1 MISFL
6 YKLNF
11 SKISGNCFHISLRF
25 LEFAFISLRFLKL
38 AFISL
43 RLSKI
48 SISLRFWC
56 DPNFG
61 TRQVFS
67 YLCYAAIC
75 GLFVNN
81 LPDINPE
88 YLIGVTPYHFAAMNG
103 HVAIWELFLNHL
115 EDKNPASQV
124 DKAFTPFHYAAQN
137 GHFETCQLFLEKLE
151 NKNPTC
157 QYGITPF
164 YLASEK
170 GHFEICRLMIDNI
183 HSKNLETKLKNIGSL
198 SGRTSL
204 HAAAENGHLK
214 VYKLL
219 LENLKNKTPEDDY
232 GKTPFDLAKG
242 PFLYYVRVFWDFFEP
257 PTDLCKDIFTT

>member
-1 MISFL
+1 MRTLKCKKKSKKIFFAHE
-6 YKLNF
+6 KLKKPLKKVAQNQPRPLF
-11 SKISGNCFHISLRF
+11 PTVQPRPRPTAQIRF
-25 LEFAFISLRFLKL
+25 
-38 AFISL
+38 
-43 RLSKI
+43 
-48 SISLRFWC
+48 SISW
-56 DPNFG
+56 NFG

-204 HAAAENGHLK
+204 HAAAKNGHLK

-232 GKTPFDLAKG
+232 GKTPFDLAKESG
-242 PFLYYVRVFWDFFEP
+242 HTLISEFSFNGI
-257 PTDLCKDIFTT
+257 DIWI